1 MAALPALH
9 GANTAG
15 FGAAAQR
22 DHSKLRIA
30 WYLFIG
36 KQHLKTKKNPTTTSE
51 CGCGEVHPQH
61 HQHHP
66 KVFSTNLKLSI
77 L

>member
-1 MAALPALH
+1 MAALPAQH

-22 DHSKLRIA
+22 DHSKLCIA

-36 KQHLKTKKNPTTTSE
+36 KQHLKTEKKKI
-51 CGCGEVHPQH
+51 PQAQVSMAVVRYIH
-61 HQHHP
+61 SP
-66 KVFSTNLKLSI
+66 ISTILKFSI
-77 L
+77 